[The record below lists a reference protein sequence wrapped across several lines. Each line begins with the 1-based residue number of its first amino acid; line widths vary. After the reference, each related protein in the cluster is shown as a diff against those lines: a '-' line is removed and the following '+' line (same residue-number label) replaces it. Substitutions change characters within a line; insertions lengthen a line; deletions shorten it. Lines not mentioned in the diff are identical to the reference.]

1 MHKDLY
7 NRLLEFELDNDIFD
21 TSEYDRT
28 IEYVKE
34 ELKTPKDIKQYIKLL

>member
-7 NRLLEFELDNDIFD
+7 NRLLEH
-21 TSEYDRT
+21 
-28 IEYVKE
+28 VKE